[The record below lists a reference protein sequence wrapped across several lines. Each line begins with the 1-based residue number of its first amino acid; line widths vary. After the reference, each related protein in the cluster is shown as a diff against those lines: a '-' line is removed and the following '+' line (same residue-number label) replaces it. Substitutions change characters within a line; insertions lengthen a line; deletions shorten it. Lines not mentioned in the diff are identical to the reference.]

1 LIPVHFGSSDR
12 KLLGLYTPAR
22 AATSSERAVVLCHP
36 WGQEY
41 LRAHRSMRQL
51 ATMLAGKGYH
61 AFRFDYYGTGDSFG
75 ESTDGDLDGWIADI
89 QSAIQELQDT
99 AGVVRVALLGLRLGG
114 ALAARVAAQH
124 PDLIDRLVLWDPVV
138 TGPEYL
144 HELVQMP
151 SPLEMERGRVLPHR
165 ADNAGEWEVRG
176 FPLSVQLA
184 NAIETIDLVELVAS
198 LPEKTLIL
206 TSQRQ
211 SSHARVQAALA
222 AHNHPAIME
231 EIDAAPAWLE
241 ERNLG
246 AGAIPVKLLH
256 RIVDWLT

>member
-1 LIPVHFGSSDR
+1 LIPVHFGSSER
-12 KLLGLYTPAR
+12 KLLGLYSPPR
-22 AATSSERAVVLCHP
+22 AVASGERAVVLCHP

-51 ATMLAGKGYH
+51 ASMLAGSGYH

-75 ESTDGDLDGWIADI
+75 DSGDGDLSGWMADI
-89 QSAIQELQDT
+89 ESAIQELQDT
-99 AGVVRVALLGLRLGG
+99 AGVARVTLLGLRLGG
-114 ALAARVAAQH
+114 TLAASVAARR
-124 PDLIDRLVLWDPVV
+124 PELVNKLALWDPVI

-144 HELVQMP
+144 HDLLQIRTPFEID
-151 SPLEMERGRVLPHR
+151 RRVRPR
-165 ADNAGEWEVRG
+165 ESGEVGGWEVNG
-176 FPLSVQLA
+176 FPLSVGLA
-184 NAIETIDLVELVAS
+184 DDIEAIDMARLVGG
-198 LPEKTLIL
+198 LPQKTLIL

-211 SSHARVQAALA
+211 PSHARVQAALA

-231 EIDAAPAWLE
+231 EIDAAPAWIE
-241 ERNLG
+241 ERDLG